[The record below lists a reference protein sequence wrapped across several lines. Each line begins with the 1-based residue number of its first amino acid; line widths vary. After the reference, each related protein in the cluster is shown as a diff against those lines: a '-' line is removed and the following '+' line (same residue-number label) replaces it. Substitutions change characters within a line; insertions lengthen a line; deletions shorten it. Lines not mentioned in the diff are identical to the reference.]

1 MNFNS
6 KINVLIRL
14 SVIKES
20 DSGLSWYVRD
30 PWGGGD
36 QGRTPLLANFFL
48 NKGEGFRFGPFR
60 VRTPDFGQ
68 KSGVLP
74 LETAKIPDFFRACGA
89 F

>member
-1 MNFNS
+1 MFCFVLAKIIFKKWLVIDLQQGEVNFNS

-36 QGRTPLLANFFL
+36 QGR
-48 NKGEGFRFGPFR
+48 
-60 VRTPDFGQ
+60 
-68 KSGVLP
+68 
-74 LETAKIPDFFRACGA
+74 
-89 F
+89 